1 MSTLTPTPTVGA
13 CVGDCNGDGE
23 VRINELILGVNIALG
38 NAAVSA
44 CASFDC
50 PQPLP
55 GVFINCAVEAVNNA
69 LLGCRTTPVSP
80 TVTATPTHTCG
91 SAPPPPSCG
100 PDDRVVCG
108 PDTCSACYCET
119 PTPQPTATSTLTA
132 PAGGFRVIGHLASF
146 ECGGDAIPNYR
157 VTLQP
162 LGRSTTT
169 GSGFFSFDEVPPGA
183 YILDTDDFC
192 GDFPCYADTAVTVVD
207 RDVSVQICND
217 ICPPPHISPA
227 SGPPGT
233 LVGLGGRCY
242 HFHSGRQGYVYFDDV
257 FVGRTGNGDTI
268 GYYGAQFTVPTDAL
282 PGPHTINLSAAP
294 DPSGS
299 SGMVPFLVTED
310 Q

>member
-1 MSTLTPTPTVGA
+1 MNGLCLLLLAAGLVAAMPWRVGAQPSPTATPTS

-69 LLGCRTTPVSP
+69 QLGCRT
-80 TVTATPTHTCG
+80 
-91 SAPPPPSCG
+91 
-100 PDDRVVCG
+100 
-108 PDTCSACYCET
+108 
-119 PTPQPTATSTLTA
+119 
-132 PAGGFRVIGHLASF
+132 AGGFRVIGHLASF

-169 GSGFFSFDEVPPGA
+169 VSGFFSFDEVPPGA

-233 LVGLGGRCY
+233 LVGLRGRCY

>member
-1 MSTLTPTPTVGA
+1 MNSSGRRVGPMNGLCLLLLAAGLVAAMPWRVGAQPSPTATPTS

-69 LLGCRTTPVSP
+69 QLGCRT
-80 TVTATPTHTCG
+80 
-91 SAPPPPSCG
+91 
-100 PDDRVVCG
+100 
-108 PDTCSACYCET
+108 
-119 PTPQPTATSTLTA
+119 
-132 PAGGFRVIGHLASF
+132 AGGFRVIGHLASF

-169 GSGFFSFDEVPPGA
+169 VSGFFSFDEVPPGA